1 MQENGT
7 RCCCG
12 GEDDETGI
20 EIDVHALGNE
30 ALRASKNRIGAYLD
44 GIARRDAALSQRKE
58 GVIGQR
64 APKEHSVEKL
74 HPRSSLVKLQ

>member
-44 GIARRDAALSQRKE
+44 GIARRDAALSQRK
-58 GVIGQR
+58 
-64 APKEHSVEKL
+64 
-74 HPRSSLVKLQ
+74 